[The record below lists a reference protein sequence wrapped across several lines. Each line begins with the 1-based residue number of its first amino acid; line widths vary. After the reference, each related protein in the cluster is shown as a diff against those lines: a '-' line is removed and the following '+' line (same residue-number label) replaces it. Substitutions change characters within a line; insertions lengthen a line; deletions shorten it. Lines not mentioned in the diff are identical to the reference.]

1 MDQQNPLAVLFI
13 YHSPYHS
20 PPFISFSLLIS
31 SLCQFINS
39 YLPVSLSPFLSSFS
53 TIISHFALPPFIHL
67 QCDRVVL
74 VTCPSRSQTATL
86 SSWVRSADSTPYC
99 SEGRKTETNG
109 CRLVH
114 ANFSSFYSCI
124 YQLISVLP
132 SQTILFLFRSSKYN
146 PEYSSNSMTSR
157 RF

>member
-86 SSWVRSADSTPYC
+86 SSWVRSAGSTPYC
-99 SEGRKTETNG
+99 SEERKTGTNG

-114 ANFSSFYSCI
+114 AQFLLILHPNISPIYSTPFIKYLIPISFLSLPKYYSE
-124 YQLISVLP
+124 V
-132 SQTILFLFRSSKYN
+132 TI
-146 PEYSSNSMTSR
+146 
-157 RF
+157 